1 MFWQFWKK
9 MLWIFFEMILWGDIR
24 NLHLPQI
31 SKFKLLHSDLGQK
44 QTLKCQNFIHDRNSF
59 FSPSAFCSDYPAQY
73 MPSFPSLLLCSK
85 KYQFEQTEERFAA
98 GPSLKGFRAPITQ
111 LTVLELQ
118 IDTWVQQTERAGKSQ
133 QRREN
138 KKKLMSP
145 SF

>member
-9 MLWIFFEMILWGDIR
+9 MLWFVFEMILWGDIR

-59 FSPSAFCSDYPAQY
+59 FSPSTFCLDYPAQY
-73 MPSFPSLLLCSK
+73 VPSFPRLLLCSK
-85 KYQFEQTEERFAA
+85 KNQFEQSEQRSAA
-98 GPSLKGFRAPITQ
+98 GPSLKGFSAPITQ
-111 LTVLELQ
+111 PTGSELQ
-118 IDTWVQQTERAGKSQ
+118 IGTWVQQWERAGKSQ
-133 QRREN
+133 QKKEN
-138 KKKLMSP
+138 KKTLMSP